1 MGREPMA
8 NSTDISRKVRG
19 LGGQDE
25 EARPDRHGGVRRSPL
40 SRHSA
45 DHHGLTPRRALFS
58 MSIGLGMTQE
68 EWAALRAQV
77 DDSFWV
83 MRVIGPSPIMAF
95 GSPNPSAARS
105 DPVLI

>member
-1 MGREPMA
+1 
-8 NSTDISRKVRG
+8 
-19 LGGQDE
+19 
-25 EARPDRHGGVRRSPL
+25 
-40 SRHSA
+40 
-45 DHHGLTPRRALFS
+45 
-58 MSIGLGMTQE
+58 MSVGLGMTQE